1 MRPLSQIVPGMS
13 FGHWTVL
20 ALPRTLDGV
29 RRVRCRCICGNERD
43 VVLSSLLRGNTHS
56 CGCRK
61 GDVTATHRMTGKP
74 LYNSWSNMV
83 QRCTNPKHPS
93 YPRYG
98 GRGIRVCR
106 EWLEDCQAF
115 VDWALA
121 NGFAEGKSIERID
134 NDKSYCPGNCRW
146 ATRREQQRNRH
157 NNHWITF
164 RG

>member
-1 MRPLSQIVPGMS
+1 
-13 FGHWTVL
+13 
-20 ALPRTLDGV
+20 
-29 RRVRCRCICGNERD
+29 
-43 VVLSSLLRGNTHS
+43 
-56 CGCRK
+56 
-61 GDVTATHRMTGKP
+61 MTGKP

-121 NGFAEGKSIERID
+121 NGFAEGKSIEHID

-164 RG
+164 RGETKCLQDWANEMHVTFATLLHRLNRWGDVEKALTTPVARKKKGHQVSPINQERRRRS